1 MDGSDSR
8 RADPAGPPAGQRA
21 PARIPWRP
29 DEDDIVR
36 LRAKDRV
43 PSKVIAAELGRSTRA
58 VTIRRSLLGLAE
70 PPLGIRKKVGRKPSG
85 KPSQS
90 KRAARKKRSCPTIG
104 GKGVS
109 VEPGK
114 VYEGNM
120 PGCSLTKPIFK
131 EIVDLVKAGN
141 WRLVAARAAGV
152 NIETF
157 KTWIDTGEKQIQEI
171 LDGTRKAMPLQ
182 AQLVM
187 ELDRAEGKCHA
198 FHNAKV
204 LEHAKPELRFAW
216 LKARFPKEWAPT
228 TTAIDDRTG
237 EQTEVDVVNL
247 LVSRFQA
254 LKDSSR

>member
-1 MDGSDSR
+1 VDGSDSR
-8 RADPAGPPAGQRA
+8 RAAPAGPPAGQRA
-21 PARIPWRP
+21 PARARWRP
-29 DEDDIVR
+29 EDDDTLR
-36 LRAKDRV
+36 LRAKERV
-43 PSKVIAAELGRSTRA
+43 PNKVIAVELGRTLGS
-58 VTIRRSLLGLAE
+58 IELRRFRLGLAE
-70 PPLGIRKKVGRKPSG
+70 TPLGTRKKAGRKPSG
-85 KPSQS
+85 KPSKS
-90 KRAARKKRSCPTIG
+90 KRAARKKRTCPTIG
-104 GKGVS
+104 GKGALLQAG
-109 VEPGK
+109 EK
-114 VYEGNM
+114 FEGNM
-120 PGCSLTKPIFK
+120 PNCALTKPIFK

-157 KTWIDTGEKQIQEI
+157 KTWIDTGEKQIQDI

-204 LEHAKPELRFAW
+204 LKDAKPELRFAW

-228 TTAIDDRTG
+228 TAAIDDKTG